1 MCETKECQEWVTEL
15 CRSQSEHILVYEG
28 SYAPYCMWKQS
39 LYASAHSL
47 SYMILCIPV
56 CLKLFAA
63 RKLCE
68 IGHQLCR
75 TSLKEILQF
84 DMKLM
89 SWGKL
94 RECSIC
100 AYLNYDKNELSSQQ
114 LYFTQIILTWDFK
127 LLLSWDGSA
136 YMFETC

>member
-1 MCETKECQEWVTEL
+1 MSETKECVTVL

-28 SYAPYCMWKQS
+28 SNAPYCMWKQS
-39 LYASAHSL
+39 LYASVHSL
-47 SYMILCIPV
+47 SYMILCIPA

-63 RKLCE
+63 HKLCE

-75 TSLKEILQF
+75 TSLLQF

-136 YMFETC
+136 YMFKTC